1 MISIGLHVTL
11 FLLWYAAYK
20 GYIRF
25 LHIFWLPQP
34 AAKFKIG
41 GRFDQTFI
49 AHFAGTW
56 LLCLPFGWSLA
67 LLVGLG
73 IEIVDGFYS
82 DQGADPFDLLADL
95 IGIAGWYFFSG
106 EQLINLVEKYV

>member
-1 MISIGLHVTL
+1 MNLIINGGL
-11 FLLWYAAYK
+11 FFLWYAAYK

-41 GRFDQTFI
+41 GRVDQLTL
-49 AHFAGTW
+49 AHLAGSW
-56 LLCLPFGWSLA
+56 LLCLPFGWPFA
-67 LLVGLG
+67 LLVGIA
-73 IEIVDGFYS
+73 IEMVDGFYS

-106 EQLINLVEKYV
+106 EQLINLVGKYV